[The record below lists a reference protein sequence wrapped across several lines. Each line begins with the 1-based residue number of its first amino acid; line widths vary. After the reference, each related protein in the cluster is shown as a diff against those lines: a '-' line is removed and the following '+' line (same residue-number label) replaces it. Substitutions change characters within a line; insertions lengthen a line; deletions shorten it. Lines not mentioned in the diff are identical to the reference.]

1 MARDAQVNVIGICG
15 SLREE
20 SYTRRALTIS
30 LEGAEEVGAEV
41 KLIDLRDYQL
51 IFSDGKEHEE
61 DYPEDVFT
69 LRQEVEE
76 AKGIILGTPE
86 YHGSFSG
93 VLKNTIDLMGFP
105 EFEAKIIGLVGVSG
119 GGLGA
124 VNALN
129 GLRVVGRALH
139 AWVLPEQVSIPQAW
153 KVFAENGGVSDSALE
168 GRLRELGRQVSRFA
182 YLHGSSQAREFIEA
196 WENMPSN
203 PGG

>member
-20 SYTRRALTIS
+20 SHTRRALTIS

-51 IFSDGKEHEE
+51 ILSDGKEHEE

-153 KVFAENGGVSDSALE
+153 KVFDENGGVSDSALE

>member
-153 KVFAENGGVSDSALE
+153 KVFDENGGVSDSALE